1 MTDEELNEIKS
12 HLTDNTQN
20 WNMLLAQSDRIKLL
34 AEVDRLREQVEI
46 LQGKQET
53 RAWEAHGVNIELLR
67 DASTNPQ
74 DF

>member
-1 MTDEELNEIKS
+1 MTEEELNEIKS
-12 HLTDNTQN
+12 HLTNNLQN

-34 AEVDRLREQVEI
+34 AEVDRLREQVEL

-53 RAWEAHGVNIELLR
+53 RAWEAHGENIKLLR
-67 DASTNPQ
+67 DTSTDRQ

>member
-12 HLTDNTQN
+12 HLTDNQQN

-34 AEVDRLREQVEI
+34 AEVDRLREKIDQ
-46 LQGKQET
+46 LQGKPEK
-53 RAWEAHGVNIELLR
+53 RAWEDHGENIKLLR
-67 DASTNPQ
+67 STAADKQ